1 MSLAEDNVWMGRA
14 LDLARRGLYTAD
26 PNPRVGC
33 VIVKDGEMIGEGWHA
48 RAGEPHAEIHALA
61 AAGTRARGATAY
73 VSLEPCRHHGR
84 TGPCTVALIEAGVQ
98 RVVAAMRDP
107 NPRMAGR
114 GLADLA
120 RAGVR
125 VDDGV
130 LAPEAEALNAGF
142 VSRHRRGR
150 PLVRVKIAAS
160 LDGRTAMASGESRW
174 ITGAAARRDV
184 QRLRAAS
191 SAVLTGIG
199 TVLADDPLLTV
210 RDERFGPSPR
220 QPLRVVLDSDLRT
233 PPAARL
239 LEAPGRTL
247 VVAARASE
255 RAAALRAAGA
265 EVLVLDDGAAR
276 VDAQALLAALAAREV
291 NEILVEAGATL
302 AGALLGQG
310 LADELVVYLAPV
322 LLGCR
327 ARGMVAL
334 PAIERL
340 AEGIGLEVVETVAIG
355 DDLRITALPRDGAAD
370 GGGEPAR
377 AEVP

>member
-1 MSLAEDNVWMGRA
+1 MGRA

-107 NPRMAGR
+107 NPQMAGR

-334 PAIERL
+334 PAIERPPK
-340 AEGIGLEVVETVAIG
+340 AI
-355 DDLRITALPRDGAAD
+355 TLPRRSRIGNMTR
-370 GGGEPAR
+370 PR
-377 AEVP
+377 KRS